1 MHDGKAEYA
10 RPSWG
15 RLLMEA
21 PAAMRLL
28 AAQLRP
34 ARVREPVGRGR
45 AVMVLPAFLAND
57 LPTAQ
62 LRRTL
67 RACGFEAFGWGQ
79 GLNVGARAGKFARL
93 LDRLDSVEA
102 AHGPVALVGWSLGG
116 LYARELAK
124 RRPAAVRMVAT
135 LGTPFSGG
143 LRRNNAWKL
152 YEAVN
157 DHDVDHPPIE
167 VDPDGKPPVP
177 TLAFWSR
184 NDGIVAPASAR
195 GKEGER
201 DRAIELRCRHNEFV
215 SDPEALRALV
225 RALAE

>member
-1 MHDGKAEYA
+1 MRDEADYG

-15 RLLMEA
+15 QLLMEG
-21 PAAMRLL
+21 PAAVRLL

-34 ARVREPVGRGR
+34 ARMREDVGRGR
-45 AVMVLPAFLAND
+45 AVMVVPAFLAND

-67 RACGFEAFGWGQ
+67 RACGFRAFGWGQ
-79 GLNVGARAGKFARL
+79 GVNVGARRGKFARL
-93 LDRLDSVEA
+93 LERIDGIAA

-116 LYARELAK
+116 LYAREAAK
-124 RRPAAVRMVAT
+124 RRPDTVRMVAT

-157 DHDVDHPPIE
+157 DHDVDHPPIR
-167 VDPDGKPPVP
+167 VDPAEKPPVP

-184 NDGIVAPASAR
+184 RDGIVAPASAR

-201 DRAIELRCRHNEFV
+201 DAAVELTCRHNEFV
-215 SDPEALRALV
+215 SDPEALKALV
-225 RALAE
+225 RALAG